1 MAAIDDIEGIGPIHA
16 ETLRKAGVITVAHL
30 LERGC
35 EPAGRRELAAATGI
49 NEKMLLKWTN
59 MADLFRVKGV
69 AAQYAELL
77 ERAGVDTVRELA
89 QRNPESLHGMLTEA
103 NSKRRIVR
111 RLPPPGIVEQ
121 WVERARMLPRKI
133 AY

>member
-1 MAAIDDIEGIGPIHA
+1 VASIDDIEGIGPINA
-16 ETLRKAGVITVAHL
+16 ENLREAGVITVAQL

-35 EPAGRRELAAATGI
+35 EPVGRRELAATTGI
-49 NEKMLLKWTN
+49 NEKTLLKWVN

-89 QRNPESLHGMLTEA
+89 HRNPQSLHGMLTEA
-103 NSKRRIVR
+103 NSQRRIVR

-121 WVERARMLPRKI
+121 WVERARMLPGKI
-133 AY
+133 DY